1 MRPIQIVLATLAK
14 LLIITPLVLILNV
27 CPVLGATYYISS
39 TGNDNNT
46 GTSQAAAWVT
56 VSKVNDMSFAP
67 GDTVQFEGGKTFK
80 GPLQFSS
87 NDKGTAA
94 SRLVITSYGAGRAT
108 IDGGSL
114 HAIDCNGTDYLTIQ
128 NINVKGLG
136 IKTGQQFGGI
146 GVKVDGSSFLTIDN
160 VEASG
165 FRWAG
170 VEINNC
176 PDARITNV
184 YAHDNGY
191 AGIRGKRNMQR
202 LYIGYCRANNNPG
215 DRDLNNISGSGI
227 EVYNAS
233 DATIEYCEAGYNGGD
248 QGGRRGN
255 GPVGIWI
262 AHSNTTTIQYC
273 IAHHN
278 TNPTGDGGGLDLD
291 SESHHNIV
299 QYNYC
304 YDNKNYGI
312 QLWQWGSKSQW
323 LEKNIIRYNIFDNV
337 KKNLARS
344 IWIGHNDDSATGVR
358 DNDFYNNL
366 VINENPTIGLQGKK
380 VDNLRFRNNIFVTAN
395 STGFIVNAA
404 EDMNFVFQGNCY
416 WSRDGKFNIYRK
428 YPSLEE
434 WANATGQE
442 KVNGKIVG
450 LFADPQ
456 ITYWDVNE
464 PRLTDPTKLPQMKAF
479 RLLENSPC
487 IDKGLDLKTL
497 FQIDPGK
504 RDFFGHTIPAG
515 LTFDIGACEYLV
527 K

>member
-1 MRPIQIVLATLAK
+1 MAV
-14 LLIITPLVLILNV
+14 
-27 CPVLGATYYISS
+27 TYYIGSAGDDKNS
-39 TGNDNNT
+39 
-46 GTSQAAAWVT
+46 GTSQESAWGT
-56 VSKVNDMSFAP
+56 MEKVNGTAFTP
-67 GDTVQFEGGKTFK
+67 GDTIQFEGGKTFK
-80 GPLQFSS
+80 GPLKLD
-87 NDKGTAA
+87 NEKGTAEK
-94 SRLVITSYGAGRAT
+94 RLIITSYGEGRAT
-108 IDGGSL
+108 IDGADF
-114 HAIDCNGTDYLTIQ
+114 HAIECNGTDYITIQ

-136 IKTGQQFGGI
+136 IKTGQKFGGI
-146 GVKVDGSSFLTIDN
+146 GVKVDNAKFVIIDN
-160 VEASG
+160 VEAGG

-170 VEINNC
+170 VEIANC

-191 AGIRGKRNMQR
+191 AGIRGKKSMER
-202 LYIGYCRANNNPG
+202 LYIGHCRANHNPG
-215 DRDLNNISGSGI
+215 DNDLNDISGSGI

-248 QGGRRGN
+248 QTRKRGN

-262 AHSNTTTIQYC
+262 AHSSTTTIQYC

-312 QLWQWGSKSQW
+312 QLWQWGSKGQW

-337 KKNLARS
+337 KKDSSKS
-344 IWIGHNDDSATGVR
+344 IWVGHNDDSPTGVR

-380 VDNLRFRNNIFVTAN
+380 IYDLRFRNNIFINKFSSSFLSGAK
-395 STGFIVNAA
+395 
-404 EDMNFVFQGNCY
+404 EDMNFIFQGNCY
-416 WSRDGKFNIYRK
+416 WSSNGKFIIYGK
-428 YPSLEE
+428 YSSIEE

-442 KVNGKIVG
+442 KINQKMVG
-450 LFADPQ
+450 MFADPQ
-456 ITYWDVNE
+456 ITYWADANE
-464 PRLTDPTKLPQMKAF
+464 PRPTDPTKLREMKAF
-479 RLLENSPC
+479 RLLAGSPC
-487 IDKGLDLKTL
+487 IDKGLDLKKV
-497 FQIDPGK
+497 FGIDAGK
-504 RDFFGHTIPAG
+504 QDFFGNAIPSG
-515 LTFDIGACEYLV
+515 VTFDMGSCEYQ

>member
-1 MRPIQIVLATLAK
+1 MKPIRNMIAK
-14 LLIITPLVLILNV
+14 ITIALILILNV
-27 CPVLGATYYISS
+27 CPAMGATYYISS
-39 TGNDNNT
+39 TGNDNNA
-46 GTSQAAAWVT
+46 GTSQDTAWAT
-56 VSKVNDMSFAP
+56 VGKVNEMSFAP
-67 GDTVQFEGGKTFK
+67 GDTIQFEGGKTFK
-80 GPLQFSS
+80 GPLKLD
-87 NDKGTAA
+87 NEKGTAEK
-94 SRLVITSYGAGRAT
+94 RLTITSYGEGRVT
-108 IDGGSL
+108 IDGADL

-128 NINVKGLG
+128 NINVVGLG
-136 IKTGQQFGGI
+136 IKTGQKFGGI
-146 GVKVDGSSFLTIDN
+146 GVKVDNAKFIIIDN

-170 VEINNC
+170 VEITNS

-191 AGIRGKRNMQR
+191 AGIRGKRNMER
-202 LYIGYCRANNNPG
+202 LYIGYCKANHNPG
-215 DRDLNNISGSGI
+215 DNDLNNISGSGI

-248 QGGRRGN
+248 QRRGRGN

-262 AHSNTTTIQYC
+262 AHSQTTTIQYC

-337 KKNLARS
+337 RKDMSKS
-344 IWIGHNDDSATGVR
+344 IWVGHNDDSATGVR

-380 VDNLRFRNNIFVTAN
+380 IYDLRFRNNIFINNYSSSFLVGAK
-395 STGFIVNAA
+395 
-404 EDMNFVFQGNCY
+404 EDMNFIFQGNCY
-416 WSRDGKFNIYRK
+416 WSSVGKFIIYGK
-428 YPSLEE
+428 YSSIEE

-456 ITYWDVNE
+456 ITYWDANE
-464 PRLTDPTKLPQMKAF
+464 PRPTDPTKLPQMTAFLLKAT
-479 RLLENSPC
+479 SPC

-497 FQIDPGK
+497 FQIDMGTH
-504 RDFFGHTIPAG
+504 DFFGHPIPAG
-515 LTFDIGACEYLV
+515 LTFDIGACEYQP